1 MTNITTDTQ
10 GQFSAVHPVPADA
23 QLGPVLLETRFTG
36 TLEYLPSA
44 NNGTWN
50 IFSKIYV
57 DVNIESPLAVE
68 QLTTINGFVG
78 DNMLNPLSGMLVVVT
93 VEGITIGNATTDSN
107 GNYSFN
113 WQVLTSSQTETYC
126 ASRCSCPRLVPSRSR
141 KCNIL
146 PSTSHRNNCQYR

>member
-1 MTNITTDTQ
+1 MLKGSLLQYILFLQ
-10 GQFSAVHPVPADA
+10 MRSW
-23 QLGPVLLETRFTG
+23 VLFVETRFTG

-57 DVNIESPLAVE
+57 EVNIESPLAVE

-113 WQVLTSSQTETYC
+113 WQVPNIFPDGNHTVQQMFLPKIGTGQVKEMQHSS
-126 ASRCSCPRLVPSRSR
+126 
-141 KCNIL
+141 
-146 PSTSHRNNCQYR
+146 